1 LIGWARYERR
11 VGGAEMK
18 PIEEFDSIV
27 VGLGALGSAAV
38 YWLARRGE
46 GRVLGL
52 EQFALGHD
60 RGASE
65 DHSRIIR
72 LSYHTPEYVA
82 LAKDGYAAWREVE
95 EDGGEPLLVIS
106 GGLDL
111 FPHGGAISIEDYAE
125 SMGANG
131 VPFERVDAAEI
142 TRRWPQ
148 FRLDDGVMGLYQ
160 ADSGIAPA
168 SKGNDAHRTLAKR
181 YGATLLDNTPVIR
194 VTPLADGVEVE
205 TPKATYRCRFL
216 VLAVDAW
223 TNQLLEPL
231 GMSLPLTL
239 MQEQVTYY
247 ASSDLR
253 AYWPDRFPVW
263 IWMDNPCFYGL
274 PIYGEESGVK
284 VAQDVAGVEV
294 TLETRS
300 FEPHP
305 DVLAREDGFRRRT
318 LPGIDGP
325 PVHGK
330 TCIYTLTPDR
340 DFVVDTLPG
349 CPQIALA
356 LGAGHAFK
364 FASVLGRLLSDMAC
378 AGETSTRIASFA
390 IDRPILTMEDPPTSF
405 VV

>member
-1 LIGWARYERR
+1 
-11 VGGAEMK
+11 MK
-18 PIEEFDSIV
+18 PVEEFDSIV
-27 VGLGALGSAAV
+27 VGLGALGSAAA
-38 YWLARRGE
+38 YWLTRRGG

-82 LAKDGYAAWREVE
+82 LAQDAYAAWREVE
-95 EDGGEPLLVIS
+95 EDGGEPLLVTS

-111 FPHGGAISIEDYAE
+111 FPREGAISIEDYAK
-125 SMGANG
+125 SMCANG
-131 VPFERVDAAEI
+131 VPFERLDAAEI

-148 FRLDDGVMGLYQ
+148 FRLDDGVVGLYQ
-160 ADSGIAPA
+160 AESGIAPA
-168 SKGNDAHRTLAKR
+168 SKCNDAHRTLARR

-194 VTPLADGVEVE
+194 VTPLADGAEVE
-205 TPKATYRCRFL
+205 TPEAVYRCRFL

-231 GMSLPLTL
+231 GVQLPLTL

-247 ASSDLR
+247 GASDLR
-253 AYWPDRFPVW
+253 AYLPDQFPVW
-263 IWMDNPCFYGL
+263 IWMDDPCFYGL

-294 TLETRS
+294 TLETRT

-305 DVLAREDGFRRRT
+305 DVLAREDSFRRRT

-330 TCIYTLTPDR
+330 TCIYTLPPDR
-340 DFVVDTLPG
+340 DFVLDTLPG
-349 CPQIALA
+349 YPRIALA

-364 FASVLGRLLSDMAC
+364 FASIIGRILSDLAC
-378 AGETSTRIASFA
+378 TGVTSSQISPFA
-390 IDRPILTMEDPPTSF
+390 VDRPILTMENPPRNF